1 MEYRICFPQIPNMG
15 DLLNKDMLE
24 PLFHIKIQRVERHD
38 SNISAIG
45 SSLLPALRS
54 RALYSINLKKRIKQ
68 GVIKTFNIDPLYIW
82 GTGFMNYKTQED
94 NIIQLR
100 NTKFLSLRGNLS
112 KCRVE
117 RVIGKKLNIPT
128 GDGGLLVDRWIGKIP
143 PKKYRIGIIPRYKE
157 EESPIVSE
165 MRNKYSDSVIID
177 LGKKPIDVVKEIA
190 SCETILSSSLHG
202 LIVADSFHIP
212 NKHILLYPYGER
224 MLGDGF
230 KFADYYSS
238 YGLKDNPLDVNTT
251 NWPTIQSIIEDYCIE
266 PSVVEKKKDEIFSVF
281 PR

>member
-1 MEYRICFPQIPNMG
+1 MEYRIYYPQIPNMG

-24 PLFHIKIQRVERHD
+24 SLFQIKIQRVSYYK

-45 SSLLPALRS
+45 SNLSHAFYP
-54 RALYSINLKKRIKQ
+54 INFKRRIKQ
-68 GVIKTFNIDPLYIW
+68 EVIKFLDIDPFYIW
-82 GTGFMNYKTQED
+82 GTGFINYGTQEQ
-94 NIIQLR
+94 NIIQFR
-100 NTKFLSLRGNLS
+100 NIKILSLRGNLS
-112 KCRVE
+112 KNRVE
-117 RVIGKKLNIPT
+117 RILNKKLNIPT
-128 GDGGLLVDRWIGKIP
+128 GDGGLLVDRWIGKSS
-143 PKKYRIGIIPRYKE
+143 PKKYRIGIIPHYKE
-157 EESPIVSE
+157 KDSPIVSE
-165 MRNKYSDSVIID
+165 MKKYYSDSVIID

-238 YGLKDNPLDVNTT
+238 YGLKDNPIDVTT
-251 NWPTIQSIIEDYCIE
+251 TTWPTIQSIIDDYCIE

>member
-1 MEYRICFPQIPNMG
+1 MEYRISYPEIPNMG

-24 PLFHIKIQRVERHD
+24 SLFQINVQRVCFGK
-38 SNISAIG
+38 SNLIAIG
-45 SSLLPALRS
+45 SSLSETLY
-54 RALYSINLKKRIKQ
+54 RASFKRKIKQ
-68 GVIKTFNIDPLYIW
+68 SIIKFFNIDPLYIW
-82 GTGFMNYKTQED
+82 GTGFMNYNVQEEILIQSR
-94 NIIQLR
+94 NIKI
-100 NTKFLSLRGNLS
+100 LSLRGNLS
-112 KCRVE
+112 KSRVE
-117 RVIGKKLNIPT
+117 KVLGKKLNIPT
-128 GDGGLLVDRWIGKIP
+128 GDGGLLADRWIGENP
-143 PKKYRIGIIPRYKE
+143 SKKYRIGIIPHFREKD
-157 EESPIVSE
+157 SPIVSE
-165 MRNKYSDSVIID
+165 MKKKYSDSVIID

-238 YGLKDNPLDVNTT
+238 YGLKDNPIDVTT
-251 NWPTIQSIIEDYCIE
+251 TTWPTIQSIIDDYCIE

>member
-143 PKKYRIGIIPRYKE
+143 PKKYRIGIIPHYKE
-157 EESPIVSE
+157 KESPIVSE

>member
-1 MEYRICFPQIPNMG
+1 MEYRIHYPQIPNMG

-24 PLFHIKIQRVERHD
+24 SLFQIEIQRVSYGK

-45 SSLLPALRS
+45 SNLSHAFYP
-54 RALYSINLKKRIKQ
+54 INFKRRIKQ
-68 GVIKTFNIDPLYIW
+68 EVIKFFDIDPLYIW
-82 GTGFMNYKTQED
+82 GTGFMNYNTQEE
-94 NIIQLR
+94 NIIQNR
-100 NTKFLSLRGNLS
+100 NIKILSLRGNLS
-112 KCRVE
+112 KNRVE
-117 RVIGKKLNIPT
+117 RILNKKLNIPT
-128 GDGGLLVDRWIGKIP
+128 GDGGLLVDRWIGKNP
-143 PKKYRIGIIPRYKE
+143 PKKYRIGIIPHFKE
-157 EESPIVSE
+157 KDSPVVSE
-165 MRNKYSDSVIID
+165 MRNYYSDSVIID
-177 LGKKPIDVVKEIA
+177 LGRKPIEVVKEIA

-238 YGLKDNPLDVNTT
+238 YGLKDNPIDVTT
-251 NWPTIQSIIEDYCIE
+251 TAWPTIQSIIEDYCVE
-266 PSVVEKKKDEIFSVF
+266 PSVVEKKKNEIFSVF

>member
-1 MEYRICFPQIPNMG
+1 MEYRIYYPQIPNMG

-24 PLFHIKIQRVERHD
+24 SLFQIKVQRVNFKQ
-38 SNISAIG
+38 SNIIAIG
-45 SSLLPALRS
+45 SSLS
-54 RALYSINLKKRIKQ
+54 RVLYTVNYKRKIKQ
-68 GVIKTFNIDPLYIW
+68 RIIKLFNIDPFYIW
-82 GTGFMNYKTQED
+82 GTGFMNYNAQEGNLIQSR
-94 NIIQLR
+94 NIKI
-100 NTKFLSLRGNLS
+100 LSLRGNLS
-112 KCRVE
+112 KSRVE
-117 RVIGKKLNIPT
+117 KVLGKKLNIPT
-128 GDGGLLVDRWIGKIP
+128 GDGGLLVDRWIGGNP
-143 PKKYRIGIIPRYKE
+143 SKKYRIGIIPHFKE
-157 EESPIVSE
+157 MDSPIISE
-165 MRNKYSDSVIID
+165 MKKKYSDSVIID

-238 YGLKDNPLDVNTT
+238 YGLKDTPLDVSTT
-251 NWPTIQSIIEDYCIE
+251 NWPTIQSIIDDYCIE

>member
-1 MEYRICFPQIPNMG
+1 
-15 DLLNKDMLE
+15 
-24 PLFHIKIQRVERHD
+24 
-38 SNISAIG
+38 
-45 SSLLPALRS
+45 
-54 RALYSINLKKRIKQ
+54 
-68 GVIKTFNIDPLYIW
+68 
-82 GTGFMNYKTQED
+82 
-94 NIIQLR
+94 LR

-112 KCRVE
+112 KYRVE
-117 RVIGKKLNIPT
+117 RVLGKKLNIPT
-128 GDGGLLVDRWIGKIP
+128 GDGGLLVDRWIGENP
-143 PKKYRIGIIPRYKE
+143 PKKYRLGIIPHYKE
-157 EESPIVSE
+157 KDSPIVSE
-165 MRNKYSDSVIID
+165 MKNKYSDSVIID

-238 YGLKDNPLDVNTT
+238 YGLKDNCLDVNTS

>member
-1 MEYRICFPQIPNMG
+1 MEYRICFPQLPTMG

-143 PKKYRIGIIPRYKE
+143 PKKYRIGIIPHYKE
-157 EESPIVSE
+157 KESPIVSE

>member
-1 MEYRICFPQIPNMG
+1 MEYRIWYPQIPNMG

-24 PLFHIKIQRVERHD
+24 PLFHIKVKRVNYEE

-45 SSLLPALRS
+45 SSLSLALRS
-54 RALYSINLKKRIKQ
+54 HALYSLNFKRRIKQ
-68 GVIKTFNIDPLYIW
+68 GIIKIFNIDPFYIW
-82 GTGFMNYKTQED
+82 GTGFMDYNTQEES
-94 NIIQLR
+94 IIQFR
-100 NTKFLSLRGNLS
+100 NIKFLSLRGNLS
-112 KCRVE
+112 KNRVE
-117 RVIGKKLNIPT
+117 KILGKKLNIPT
-128 GDGGLLVDRWIGKIP
+128 GDGGLLVDRWIGEKQ
-143 PKKYRIGIIPRYKE
+143 PKKYRIGIIPHFKE
-157 EESPIVSE
+157 KDSPIVGE
-165 MRNKYSDSVIID
+165 MKKKYSDSVIID

-238 YGLKDNPLDVNTT
+238 YGLNDTPLDVTT
-251 NWPTIQSIIEDYCIE
+251 SNWPTIQSIIEDYCID

>member
-1 MEYRICFPQIPNMG
+1 MEYRICYPQIPNMG

-24 PLFHIKIQRVERHD
+24 PLFHIKVQRVERKD
-38 SNISAIG
+38 SNLSAIG
-45 SSLLPALRS
+45 SSLLYGLRS
-54 RALYSINLKKRIKQ
+54 RALYSTNFKKRIKQ
-68 GVIKTFNIDPLYIW
+68 GIIKAFNIDPFYVW
-82 GTGFMNYKTQED
+82 GTGFIDYNTQED

-112 KCRVE
+112 KYRVE
-117 RVIGKKLNIPT
+117 RVLGKKLNIPT
-128 GDGGLLVDRWIGKIP
+128 GDGGLLVGRWIGENP
-143 PKKYRIGIIPRYKE
+143 PKKYRLGIIPHFKE
-157 EESPIVSE
+157 KDSPIVSE
-165 MRNKYSDSVIID
+165 MKNKYSDSVIID

-238 YGLKDNPLDVNTT
+238 YGLKDNPIDVTT
-251 NWPTIQSIIEDYCIE
+251 TTWPTIQSIIDDYCIE

>member
-143 PKKYRIGIIPRYKE
+143 PKKYRIGIIPHYKE
-157 EESPIVSE
+157 KESPIVSE

-238 YGLKDNPLDVNTT
+238 YGLKDNCLDVNTS

>member
-1 MEYRICFPQIPNMG
+1 MG

-143 PKKYRIGIIPRYKE
+143 PKKYRIGIIPHYKE
-157 EESPIVSE
+157 KESPIVSE

>member
-45 SSLLPALRS
+45 SSLLLALRS

-143 PKKYRIGIIPRYKE
+143 PKKYRIGIIPHYKE
-157 EESPIVSE
+157 KESPIVSE

-224 MLGDGF
+224 LLGDGF

>member
-1 MEYRICFPQIPNMG
+1 MEYRICYPQIPNMG

-24 PLFHIKIQRVERHD
+24 PLFHIKVQRVESND
-38 SNISAIG
+38 SNLSAIG
-45 SSLLPALRS
+45 SSLLHGLRS
-54 RALYSINLKKRIKQ
+54 RALYSTNIKKRIKQ
-68 GVIKTFNIDPLYIW
+68 GIIKAFNIDPFYVW
-82 GTGFMNYKTQED
+82 GTGFMDYNTQED

-112 KCRVE
+112 KYRVE
-117 RVIGKKLNIPT
+117 RVLGKKLNIPT
-128 GDGGLLVDRWIGKIP
+128 GDGGLLVDRWIGENP
-143 PKKYRIGIIPRYKE
+143 PKKYRLGIIPHYKE
-157 EESPIVSE
+157 KDSPIVSE
-165 MRNKYSDSVIID
+165 MKNKYSDSVIID

-224 MLGDGF
+224 MRGDGF

-238 YGLKDNPLDVNTT
+238 YGLKDNYLDANTA

>member
-100 NTKFLSLRGNLS
+100 NTRFLSLRGNLS

-143 PKKYRIGIIPRYKE
+143 PKKYRIGIIPHYKE
-157 EESPIVSE
+157 KESPIVSE

>member
-1 MEYRICFPQIPNMG
+1 MG
-15 DLLNKDMLE
+15 SDVYGLPSQETYLHSQNIYSDGA
-24 PLFHIKIQRVERHD
+24 KIE
-38 SNISAIG
+38 
-45 SSLLPALRS
+45 
-54 RALYSINLKKRIKQ
+54 SIFVNS
-68 GVIKTFNIDPLYIW
+68 
-82 GTGFMNYKTQED
+82 
-94 NIIQLR
+94 
-100 NTKFLSLRGNLS
+100 KFLRGNLS
-112 KCRVE
+112 KNRVE
-117 RVIGKKLNIPT
+117 RVLGEDLNIPT
-128 GDGGLLVDRWIGKIP
+128 GDGGLLVDRWIGEKP
-143 PKKYRIGIIPRYKE
+143 PKKYRLGIIPHYKE
-157 EESPIVSE
+157 KDSLFVGE
-165 MRNKYSDSVIID
+165 MKKKYSDSVIID

-238 YGLKDNPLDVNTT
+238 YGLKDNPIDVTT
-251 NWPTIQSIIEDYCIE
+251 TTWPTIQSIIDDYCIE

>member
-1 MEYRICFPQIPNMG
+1 MEYRIYYPQKPNMG

-24 PLFHIKIQRVERHD
+24 SLFQIKVQRVNCNE
-38 SNISAIG
+38 SNLIAIG
-45 SSLLPALRS
+45 SSLS
-54 RALYSINLKKRIKQ
+54 HSLYSSKLKVRIKQ
-68 GVIKTFNIDPLYIW
+68 RIIRLLKNDPFYIW
-82 GTGFMNYKTQED
+82 GTGFISYNAHED
-94 NIIQLR
+94 KKFRFRNIR
-100 NTKFLSLRGNLS
+100 VLSLRGNLS
-112 KCRVE
+112 KIRVE
-117 RVIGKKLNIPT
+117 RILGEELRIPT
-128 GDGGLLVDRWIGKIP
+128 GDGGLLVDRWIGENP
-143 PKKYRIGIIPRYKE
+143 PKKYRIGIIPHFKE
-157 EESPIVSE
+157 KDSPIVNE
-165 MRNKYSDSVIID
+165 MKKMYSDSVIID

-238 YGLKDNPLDVNTT
+238 YGLKDTPLDVSTT
-251 NWPTIQSIIEDYCIE
+251 NWPTIQSIIDDYCIE

>member
-143 PKKYRIGIIPRYKE
+143 PKKYRIGIIPHYKE
-157 EESPIVSE
+157 KESPIVSE

-238 YGLKDNPLDVNTT
+238 YGLKDNYLDVNTS

>member
-1 MEYRICFPQIPNMG
+1 MEYRIFYPQKPNMG

-24 PLFHIKIQRVERHD
+24 SLFQIKIQRVSYYK

-45 SSLLPALRS
+45 SNLSHAFYP
-54 RALYSINLKKRIKQ
+54 INFKRRIKQ
-68 GVIKTFNIDPLYIW
+68 EVIKFFDIDPFYIW
-82 GTGFMNYKTQED
+82 GTGFINYGTQEQNMIQFR
-94 NIIQLR
+94 NIKI
-100 NTKFLSLRGNLS
+100 LSLRGNLS
-112 KCRVE
+112 KNRVE
-117 RVIGKKLNIPT
+117 RILNKKLNIPT
-128 GDGGLLVDRWIGKIP
+128 GDGGLLVDRWIGKSF
-143 PKKYRIGIIPRYKE
+143 PKKYRIGIIPHYKE
-157 EESPIVSE
+157 KDSPIVSE
-165 MRNKYSDSVIID
+165 MKKYYSDSVIID

-238 YGLKDNPLDVNTT
+238 YGLNDTLLDVTT
-251 NWPTIQSIIEDYCIE
+251 SNWPTIQSIIDDYCIE

>member
-1 MEYRICFPQIPNMG
+1 MEYRIWYPQIPNMG

-24 PLFHIKIQRVERHD
+24 PLFHIKVKRVNYEE

-45 SSLLPALRS
+45 SSLSHALRS
-54 RALYSINLKKRIKQ
+54 HALHSLNFKRRIKQ
-68 GVIKTFNIDPLYIW
+68 GIIKIFNIDPFYIW
-82 GTGFMNYKTQED
+82 GTGFMDYNTQEES
-94 NIIQLR
+94 IIQFR
-100 NTKFLSLRGNLS
+100 NIKFLSLRGNLS
-112 KCRVE
+112 KNRVE
-117 RVIGKKLNIPT
+117 KILGEKLNIPT
-128 GDGGLLVDRWIGKIP
+128 GDGGLLVDRWIGEKP
-143 PKKYRIGIIPRYKE
+143 SKKYRIGIIPHYKE
-157 EESPIVSE
+157 KDSPIVGE
-165 MRNKYSDSVIID
+165 MKKMYSDSVIID

-238 YGLKDNPLDVNTT
+238 YGLNDTPLDVTT
-251 NWPTIQSIIEDYCIE
+251 SNWPTIQSIIDDYCIE

>member
-1 MEYRICFPQIPNMG
+1 MEYRICYPQIPNMG

-24 PLFHIKIQRVERHD
+24 SLFQIEIQRVSFNQ

-45 SSLLPALRS
+45 SSLSRVLRS
-54 RALYSINLKKRIKQ
+54 RALYSVDFKRRIKEI
-68 GVIKTFNIDPLYIW
+68 VKKAFNINPFYIW
-82 GTGFMNYKTQED
+82 GTGFMDYNTQEE
-94 NIIQLR
+94 NIIQFR
-100 NTKFLSLRGNLS
+100 NIKFLSLRGNLS
-112 KCRVE
+112 KKRVE
-117 RVIGKKLNIPT
+117 KVLKKDLNIPT
-128 GDGGLLVDRWIGKIP
+128 GDGGLLVDRWIGKNP
-143 PKKYRIGIIPRYKE
+143 PKKYRIGIIPHYKE
-157 EESPIVSE
+157 KDSPIVSE
-165 MRNKYSDSVIID
+165 MKKKYSDSVIID

-238 YGLKDNPLDVNTT
+238 YGLNDIPLDMTT
-251 NWPTIQSIIEDYCIE
+251 AKFPTIQSIIEDYGLDSSI
-266 PSVVEKKKDEIFSVF
+266 VEKKKDEIFSVF